1 MCNFA
6 NSILQDDHLSKDVV
20 QDVFFQCW
28 KKRKRLEAN
37 SKIKSYL
44 FTSVKNKALEKIR
57 RNKMFSRHESS
68 VLQHAL
74 MQRNIEDESEKYVR
88 LEQIH
93 SAIHSL
99 PEKCRQVFL
108 MSKINGLS
116 YAEIAEYLGIS
127 VKTVENQIVRGLKLI
142 REKLIK

>member
-1 MCNFA
+1 M
-6 NSILQDDHLSKDVV
+6 LSK
-20 QDVFFQCW
+20 
-28 KKRKRLEAN
+28 
-37 SKIKSYL
+37 
-44 FTSVKNKALEKIR
+44 
-57 RNKMFSRHESS
+57 HESS
-68 VLQHAL
+68 VLQHEL

-93 SAIHSL
+93 SAIQSL

>member
-1 MCNFA
+1 M
-6 NSILQDDHLSKDVV
+6 L
-20 QDVFFQCW
+20 
-28 KKRKRLEAN
+28 
-37 SKIKSYL
+37 
-44 FTSVKNKALEKIR
+44 
-57 RNKMFSRHESS
+57 SRHESS
-68 VLQHAL
+68 VLQHEL